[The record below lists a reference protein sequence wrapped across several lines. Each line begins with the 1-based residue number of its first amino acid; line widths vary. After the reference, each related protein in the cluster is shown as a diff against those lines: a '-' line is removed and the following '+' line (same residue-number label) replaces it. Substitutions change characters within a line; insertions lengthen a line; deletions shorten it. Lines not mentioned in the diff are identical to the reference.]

1 MGYVTHAVGGTNACL
16 LENVLFKGQPCPFKQ
31 NPWRHGPKPPKAAL
45 GAAMSRPQRS
55 RSDEITALEQRTRA
69 AIDAL
74 SGLEQMAQSSHPNNG
89 GIPTCM

>member
-1 MGYVTHAVGGTNACL
+1 
-16 LENVLFKGQPCPFKQ
+16 
-31 NPWRHGPKPPKAAL
+31 
-45 GAAMSRPQRS
+45 MSTPQRS